1 MEVLK
6 TNNQL
11 QNGKLRNGR
20 LLFSFNVALSLLNL
34 PNSNS
39 VAHQV
44 SDFSLVHAC
53 CKPEKMTVTM
63 YMK

>member
-11 QNGKLRNGR
+11 QNGKLRNGH
-20 LLFSFNVALSLLNL
+20 LLLSFNVALSLLNL

-39 VAHQV
+39 VLPTKSLIFHLRMHVV
-44 SDFSLVHAC
+44 SQ
-53 CKPEKMTVTM
+53 KK
-63 YMK
+63 

>member
-1 MEVLK
+1 MEDLK

-11 QNGKLRNGR
+11 QNGKLKNGR

-39 VAHQV
+39 V
-44 SDFSLVHAC
+44 L
-53 CKPEKMTVTM
+53 PN
-63 YMK
+63 

>member
-20 LLFSFNVALSLLNL
+20 LLLSFNVALSLLNL

-39 VAHQV
+39 V
-44 SDFSLVHAC
+44 L
-53 CKPEKMTVTM
+53 PT
-63 YMK
+63 

>member
-20 LLFSFNVALSLLNL
+20 LLLSFNVALSLLNL

-39 VAHQV
+39 VLPTKSLIFHSRMHVV
-44 SDFSLVHAC
+44 SQ
-53 CKPEKMTVTM
+53 KK
-63 YMK
+63 

>member
-11 QNGKLRNGR
+11 QNGKLRNRR

-39 VAHQV
+39 V
-44 SDFSLVHAC
+44 L
-53 CKPEKMTVTM
+53 PT
-63 YMK
+63 

>member
-34 PNSNS
+34 PKSNS
-39 VAHQV
+39 VLPTKALIFHLRMHVV
-44 SDFSLVHAC
+44 SQ
-53 CKPEKMTVTM
+53 KK
-63 YMK
+63 